1 MNTQTDV
8 TYEPAA
14 AAGDRVD
21 SVIRALGLTPHPH
34 PAHERAMLL
43 LQRRGRA
50 VAAIVPQS
58 ETFREDRR
66 AIEAL
71 KAADR
76 ELPIIYVASGA
87 RPRRETAIRRLCIHY
102 FLADPVE
109 CDELRLV
116 LDVLLRSVESA
127 SSYERYFTR

>member
-1 MNTQTDV
+1 MNAQTNATLDPPNGG
-8 TYEPAA
+8 PAH
-14 AAGDRVD
+14 VD
-21 SVIRALGLTPHPH
+21 LVLRDLGLTPNPH
-34 PAHERAMLL
+34 PAHSGAVL
-43 LQRRGRA
+43 LQRDGRA

-71 KAADR
+71 KTSDR
-76 ELPIIYVASGA
+76 ELPIIYVAKGA

-116 LDVLLRSVESA
+116 LDVLLRSTESL

>member
-1 MNTQTDV
+1 MNAQTEA
-8 TYEPAA
+8 TTHQPGA
-14 AAGDRVD
+14 DRVD
-21 SVIRALGLTPHPH
+21 HVIRALGLTPNRH
-34 PAHERAMLL
+34 PAHAGAVL
-43 LQRRGRA
+43 LQRQGRA

-58 ETFREDRR
+58 ETFREDRQ

-71 KAADR
+71 KTSDR
-76 ELPIIYVASGA
+76 ELPIIYVANGA

-109 CDELRLV
+109 CEELRLV
-116 LDVLLRSVESA
+116 LDVLLRHNDSG

>member
-1 MNTQTDV
+1 MNAQTDL
-8 TYEPAA
+8 TYELL
-14 AAGDRVD
+14 AAGADPVEM
-21 SVIRALGLTPHPH
+21 VVRALGLTPSRHPSH
-34 PAHERAMLL
+34 PGAVLLERNA
-43 LQRRGRA
+43 RT

-58 ETFREDRR
+58 DTFREDRLT
-66 AIEAL
+66 IEAL
-71 KAADR
+71 KTLDR

-109 CDELRLV
+109 CEELRLV
-116 LDVLLRSVESA
+116 LDVLMRSSEPS